1 MTLESQLQA
10 AREGAAVGP
19 VEARGLLRFSGRDAH
34 PFLHRMST
42 QELSGLGA
50 GEVAYAAFLEAKGHL
65 VSDALVLRREA
76 DLLLLTAAEAAEP
89 LRAHLAR
96 YVLAAKVAIED
107 LSRSLACLPVLGPQG
122 LPRAA
127 AVPGATALADSR
139 RGAPAVDLL
148 LPPAEAEAARAALAA
163 GGAAALSAEALEVLR
178 LEAGLPRFGPDMDGS
193 RLAIECGITG
203 AAIHFEKG
211 CYIGQEVVL
220 RGTFRGQVQ
229 RGLVL
234 LSLPAGAAPGT
245 PLLAAASGADAAAQE
260 VGRVTSAA
268 DAPDGRLGLGLL
280 KRAFWPEGTR
290 LQAGSGVAV
299 VRRALAE
306 ER

>member
-1 MTLESQLQA
+1 
-10 AREGAAVGP
+10 VGP
-19 VEARGLLRFSGRDAH
+19 VEARGLLRFSGKDAQS
-34 PFLHRMST
+34 FLHRMST
-42 QELSGLGA
+42 QELSRLAA
-50 GEVAYAAFLEAKGHL
+50 GETAYAAFLEAKGHL

-96 YVLAAKVAIED
+96 YLLASKVAIED
-107 LSRSLACLPVLGPQG
+107 LSRSLACLPVLGPLG

-127 AVPGATALADSR
+127 AVPGATALPDGR

-148 LPPAEAEAARAALAA
+148 LPPVEAQAARAALLAA
-163 GGAAALSAEALEVLR
+163 GAAELSAEALEVLR
-178 LEAGLPRFGPDMDGS
+178 LEAGLPRFGPDMDAS

-234 LSLPAGAAPGT
+234 LSLPPGAAAGT
-245 PLLAAASGADAAAQE
+245 PLLATTDAGGAVQE
-260 VGRVTSAA
+260 VGKVTSAA
-268 DAPDGRLGLGLL
+268 DAPAGRLGLGLL

-290 LQAGSGVAV
+290 LEAAGGEAV
-299 VRRALAE
+299 VRQALTE
-306 ER
+306 ERER